1 MSANK
6 INERVTR
13 YSFGGVNCYLIDDGR
28 IRVMIGCV
36 PEMYGDAYAA
46 AAGAADAV
54 ILLTSKPEYAAGLG
68 VLIKNRPDI
77 AVYASPAG
85 LRNIKEIVGC
95 DINEHIVKDGAACSL
110 APDIS
115 FYAVPDVHWVD
126 TVSAVYSGILFS
138 GELFSGAGTEQGLE
152 GFYRSRLDVNRG
164 FVRTAL
170 EKLSGIDI
178 ETVCPARGEA
188 IYADGLDSL
197 FESFRQWSG
206 EKVRKTKKAV
216 IIYASFSGFT
226 RLLAQKAAE
235 RLAEKYESRLINAY
249 ETAEDEIISEINDA
263 DILLIGTHTVNR
275 NAPKEIWRAVAGID
289 LVNKRGMEYLVFGS
303 FGWAGDGIKLIN
315 TTLASMGL
323 RRAAKPVEVL
333 FRPSAEDIAD
343 LYKALDKFSE

>member
-13 YSFGGVNCYLIDDGR
+13 YTFGGVNCYLIDDGSS
-28 IRVMIGCV
+28 RVMIGCV

-46 AAGAADAV
+46 AAAAADAV
-54 ILLTSKPEYAAGLG
+54 VLLTSKPEYAAGLG
-68 VLIKNRPDI
+68 VLIKKRPDI

-85 LRNIKEIVGC
+85 LRNIKEIINC
-95 DINEHIVKDGAACSL
+95 DINEHIVKDGAACTL

-115 FYAVPDVHWVD
+115 FYAMPGVHWVD
-126 TVSAVYSGILFS
+126 TVSVVYGGILFS
-138 GELFSGAGTEQGLE
+138 GELFSGAGTAQELE
-152 GFYRSRLDVNRG
+152 GFYKSRLDVNRA

-178 ETVCPARGEA
+178 EAVCPAHGEA
-188 IYADGLDSL
+188 IYAEGLKSL
-197 FESFRQWSG
+197 FESFRYWSG

-216 IIYASFSGFT
+216 IVYASYSGFT
-226 RLLAQKAAE
+226 KLLAQKAAE
-235 RLAEKYESRLINAY
+235 RLSESYEVRIENAY
-249 ETAEDEIISEINDA
+249 ETDEAEIISEINDA
-263 DILLIGTHTVNR
+263 DILLIGTHTINR
-275 NAPKEIWRAVAGID
+275 NAPKEIWKAVAGID

-315 TTLASMGL
+315 TALSAMGL

-333 FRPSAEDIAD
+333 FRPSERDISI